1 MSDFEL
7 AQNIVALSPE
17 ARWNIRNK
25 IVSFNPNYVQ
35 RLVAKHYGIQDVN
48 QFKNR
53 LLSIIDNPNY
63 YLKTA
68 QNTGSFDFDKT
79 GAVKTAAAPN
89 LFPKSYLLRLTKDDI
104 LNYILPL
111 IFLPTSG
118 APVKL
123 DRYAKKHSR
132 IGQYLRGIADQWQA
146 TKTAPAG
153 RRFLEHM
160 KLENANLPQFKDMKD
175 DVIILEAALKDK
187 EFLNSLGATSRGGF
201 TFIKKLLNSDLKKIF
216 KDYDLPPSEKNLT
229 ILSVDKPLSD
239 LKSVDQIVVDL
250 FKDASNLYR
259 NYLKNDRKLNGR
271 GLNIHIINNDIYSR
285 VSGAD
290 LFNKIMSAAE
300 LTIPFGSHFRDAA
313 TPRGRLYT
321 AGLLTTVPPLSAFG
335 IYKGVSSGSKD
346 TPKFEV
352 AELPVPI
359 DDPKIFEDD
368 LFDSPNS
375 NDESGPSF
383 IDKIKDSFT
392 ELVKKIKLDKLL
404 S

>member
-89 LFPKSYLLRLTKDDI
+89 LFSKSYLLRLTKDDI

-118 APVKL
+118 APFKL

-153 RRFLEHM
+153 RRFLEHI

-175 DVIILEAALKDK
+175 DVLLLEAALKDK

-259 NYLKNDRKLNGR
+259 NYLKNDRKFNGR
-271 GLNIHIINNDIYSR
+271 SLDLYVANTDLYSR

-300 LTIPFGSHFRDAA
+300 STLPFGRNFLYGA
-313 TPRGRLYT
+313 TPRGRLY
-321 AGLLTTVPPLSAFG
+321 ASGLLTTVPPLSAFG
-335 IYKGVSSGSKD
+335 IYKGVSSDGKD
-346 TPKFEV
+346 KPKFEIT
-352 AELPVPI
+352 ELSVPI
-359 DDPKIFEDD
+359 DDPKIFEDG
-368 LFDSPNS
+368 LFDGQESS
-375 NDESGPSF
+375 DESKTSF

-392 ELVKKIKLDKLL
+392 ELVKKLKLDKLL